1 MSVAP
6 RLPDLSGRT
15 ILVTG
20 ANGGFGFWTSAQ
32 LAAAGARV
40 LLACRSAG
48 RGDAAARTLRARVP
62 GADVDVVSLDLASL
76 ASVDACVAAVRED
89 LDAIVANAGLT
100 PAGGRARHRRTT
112 IDGFEELM
120 GTNALG
126 HFALVAG
133 LAPRLRAGG
142 RVVMLGSLAHRFSPL
157 DLGDLAGER
166 RMPAL
171 VRYGRSKTAC
181 MVIAAELDRR
191 WRAAGSDRV
200 ALAAHPGYSV
210 DALTPPQDPAHHPH
224 GLDAARRR
232 LSRAGRVL
240 VQGKDAGAWPV
251 AHAAAADG
259 VTGGAFWGPC
269 GPLELTGAPA
279 PAFVAE
285 HARSRAAAEQL
296 WSAAE
301 DATGI
306 RFRP

>member
-1 MSVAP
+1 VSGSPV
-6 RLPDLSGRT
+6 LPDLAGRT

-20 ANGGFGFWTSAQ
+20 ANGGIGFWTSAQ
-32 LAAAGARV
+32 LAGAGARV
-40 LLACRSAG
+40 LLACRSAE
-48 RGDAAARTLRARVP
+48 RGDAAARAVRARVP
-62 GADVDVVSLDLASL
+62 GADVDVVALDLARL
-76 ASVDACVAAVRED
+76 ATV
-89 LDAIVANAGLT
+89 
-100 PAGGRARHRRTT
+100 
-112 IDGFEELM
+112 DGFEELM

-181 MVIAAELDRR
+181 MMIAAELDRR

-200 ALAAHPGYSV
+200 ALSAHPGYSV
-210 DALTPPQDPAHHPH
+210 DALTPPQDPAARPE
-224 GLDAARRR
+224 GVAAARRR
-232 LSRAGRVL
+232 IAGAGRVL

-259 VTGGAFWGPC
+259 VTGGAFWGPA
-269 GPLELTGAPA
+269 GPLELKGPPA

-285 HARSRAAAEQL
+285 HVRSRAVAAQL

>member
-1 MSVAP
+1 
-6 RLPDLSGRT
+6 
-15 ILVTG
+15 
-20 ANGGFGFWTSAQ
+20 
-32 LAAAGARV
+32 
-40 LLACRSAG
+40 
-48 RGDAAARTLRARVP
+48 
-62 GADVDVVSLDLASL
+62 
-76 ASVDACVAAVRED
+76 
-89 LDAIVANAGLT
+89 
-100 PAGGRARHRRTT
+100 
-112 IDGFEELM
+112 
-120 GTNALG
+120 
-126 HFALVAG
+126 
-133 LAPRLRAGG
+133 
-142 RVVMLGSLAHRFSPL
+142 
-157 DLGDLAGER
+157 
-166 RMPAL
+166 MPAL

-200 ALAAHPGYSV
+200 ALAAHPGSSV

-285 HARSRAAAEQL
+285 HARSRAVAEQL
-296 WSAAE
+296 WAAAE

>member
-1 MSVAP
+1 VTRAP
-6 RLPDLSGRT
+6 RLPDLAGRT

-20 ANGGFGFWTSAQ
+20 ANGGIGFWTSVQ
-32 LAAAGARV
+32 LADAGARV
-40 LLACRSAG
+40 LLACRSAE
-48 RGDAAARTLRARVP
+48 RADAAARAITARVP
-62 GADVDVVSLDLASL
+62 GADVDVVPLDLASL
-76 ASVDACVAAVRED
+76 ASVEACVAAVRED
-89 LDAIVANAGLT
+89 LDAVVANAGLT
-100 PAGGRARHRRTT
+100 PAGGRARRRRTT
-112 IDGFEELM
+112 VDGFEELM

-133 LAPRLRAGG
+133 LAPRLRPGG

-171 VRYGRSKTAC
+171 IRYGRSKTAC
-181 MVIAAELDRR
+181 TMIAVELDRR

-200 ALAAHPGYSV
+200 AVSAHPGWSV
-210 DALTPPQDPAHHPH
+210 DALTPPQDPAAGPR
-224 GLDAARRR
+224 GVAAARRR
-232 LSRAGRVL
+232 LAGAGRVL

-259 VTGGAFWGPC
+259 VTSGDSWGPG
-269 GPLELTGAPA
+269 GPLELKGAPA

-285 HARSRAAAEQL
+285 HARSGAVAEQL
-296 WSAAE
+296 WAAAE
-301 DATGI
+301 DATGM

>member
-1 MSVAP
+1 MSDAP
-6 RLPDLSGRT
+6 RLPDLAGRT

-20 ANGGFGFWTSAQ
+20 ANGGVGFWTSAQ

-40 LLACRSAG
+40 LLACRSAE
-48 RGDAAARTLRARVP
+48 RGDTAARAIGARVP
-62 GADVDVVSLDLASL
+62 GAEVDVVSLDLASL
-76 ASVDACVAAVRED
+76 ASVEACVAAVRDD
-89 LDAIVANAGLT
+89 LDAIVANAGIT

-112 IDGFEELM
+112 VDGFEEMM

-181 MVIAAELDRR
+181 MTIAVELDRR

-200 ALAAHPGYSV
+200 ALSAHPGYAV
-210 DALTPPQDPAHHPH
+210 DALTPPQDPARRPH
-224 GLDAARRR
+224 GIAAARRR
-232 LSRAGRVL
+232 IAAAGRVL

-259 VTGGAFWGPC
+259 VAGGSFWGPV
-269 GPLELTGAPA
+269 GPLELKGAPA

-285 HARSRAAAEQL
+285 HARSHAVAEQL
-296 WSAAE
+296 WAAAE